1 MQHNKLI
8 MNKTFKEYLS
18 EYLEYLKVTRNY
30 SHHTVVSYETDMLQF
45 GEYIFKNE
53 NKSEKDFSDN
63 KIDFNSLELSFLKSY
78 IAELSDPLNFKK
90 RYSRKTVSRKISVL
104 KSFYK
109 FIIKKKYINMNTAS
123 MLLFPKTE
131 KRLPSF
137 MSETEMGNLLGDKYI
152 TELSILDKAI
162 IELFYSTGIRL
173 SELIELKLSNINF
186 KNNTLK
192 VFGKGSKERIV
203 PFGEKAGTAMKNY
216 LKIRE
221 ISNIKNLEVLFVN
234 NSGKKLYPMQV
245 NRLMKKN
252 LSLVTDIKKKSPHVL
267 RHTFATHLLDKG
279 ADIRAVKDLLGH
291 ESLSTTQ
298 VYTHLT
304 PEKLKKVYK
313 QSHPRA

>member
-1 MQHNKLI
+1 

-30 SHHTVVSYETDMLQF
+30 SHHTVISYETDMLQF

-53 NKSEKDFSDN
+53 NDSAINSGGDFADK
-63 KIDFNSLELSFLKSY
+63 KIDFSSLELSFLKSY

-109 FIIKKKYINMNTAS
+109 FIIKKKYIFKNTAS
-123 MLLFPKTE
+123 LLLFPKTE

-173 SELIELKLSNINF
+173 SELIDLKLANINF
-186 KNNTLK
+186 KNRTIK
-192 VFGKGSKERIV
+192 VFRNHGQKG
-203 PFGEKAGTAMKNY
+203 
-216 LKIRE
+216 
-221 ISNIKNLEVLFVN
+221 
-234 NSGKKLYPMQV
+234 
-245 NRLMKKN
+245 
-252 LSLVTDIKKKSPHVL
+252 
-267 RHTFATHLLDKG
+267 
-279 ADIRAVKDLLGH
+279 
-291 ESLSTTQ
+291 
-298 VYTHLT
+298 
-304 PEKLKKVYK
+304 LKKGIAK
-313 QSHPRA
+313 NKNSWQQSISCFKSLIILI